1 MADNRLFKLQ
11 VISPD
16 RIFFDGEA
24 DMIELK
30 TTEGEMGIYKDHI
43 PLTAI
48 LAPGILKIKSAGH
61 ETKEAALHDGFIEI
75 LGDKVTILAESCE
88 WPDEIDIN
96 RANEA
101 KTRAERRI
109 KGSEGEINE
118 ARAELALR
126 RSLIRIE
133 LGNKYQNK

>member
-1 MADNRLFKLQ
+1 MADNKLFKLQ

-16 RIFFDGEA
+16 RVFFDGEA
-24 DMIELK
+24 DMIEVR
-30 TTEGEMGIYKDHI
+30 TTEGDLGILKDHI
-43 PLTAI
+43 PLTSI
-48 LAPGILKIKSAGH
+48 VAPGILKIKKNGE

-88 WPDEIDIN
+88 WPNEIDIN

-101 KTRAERRI
+101 KVRAERRLR
-109 KGSEGEINE
+109 GEEGEINE

-133 LGNKYQNK
+133 LGNKYVK